1 MADSGESPEAPQPR
15 EMIDLEVS
23 GITNTRMIGS
33 IYITTMLVIKLN
45 WKMRNKNIKSNSKQ
59 FKRFET
65 KKKFPQWNVI
75 HSRLIDWHLTVKL
88 HWDKNNNKNAKKLIY
103 SIEYVFFYC
112 FCCLLILYSIQKK
125 KHIWLTIDTISFII
139 FLFSSLFLSLVV
151 CIFHLM
157 WLCFLTPFVVA
168 IGNIWKTGKWIA
180 RSQSEC
186 RSIEAKLFGAHR
198 IAAYSA
204 QNTGVLR
211 WGKST
216 HKSNSKRNKIN
227 E

>member
-45 WKMRNKNIKSNSKQ
+45 WKNAQQKHKIKLQAVQTIWNQ
-59 FKRFET
+59 
-65 KKKFPQWNVI
+65 KKISTMKCDPFT
-75 HSRLIDWHLTVKL
+75 IDWLTSHCEAALRQEQQQKCKEIDIFYRIRFFL
-88 HWDKNNNKNAKKLIY
+88 LFLLSAY
-103 SIEYVFFYC
+103 SLFDT
-112 FCCLLILYSIQKK
+112 KK